1 MALPSSGALS
11 IDDIRTEVGS
21 TSGSLATL
29 SAAAGFAA
37 PHAISDFY
45 GYASSTP
52 NDLYWDFSENDGGA
66 AFTGNAG
73 SATVP
78 FSFSMWVAP
87 TWAASDVNVLLFEIN
102 SNSGVNTNRL
112 MLIYDYGFNR
122 LVFRNR
128 SGSSNHHINWAL
140 NQNSAAGSIS
150 RWHSGSKGPVNSNGF
165 VHLAGTFDPSQ
176 SLARDG
182 LKLYWNGVPFNTT
195 ITEANGSNA
204 AFNKTHMYIN
214 VAFNGAGDRAGD
226 FDNVAF
232 WFNRLLTSTE
242 ITSLYNAGEPITAG
256 DAGLTTGLNF
266 EATMENSSFTDDT
279 GNWTAGS
286 VGGTAVSYE

>member
-29 SAAAGFAA
+29 SAAVGFTT
-37 PHAISDFY
+37 PHKISDFY

-66 AFTGNAG
+66 TFTGNAG

-87 TWAASDVNVLLFEIN
+87 TWAATDVNVLLFEIN

-128 SGSSNHHINWAL
+128 SGSSNYHINWAL

-150 RWHSGSKGPVNSNGF
+150 RWHNGSKGPVNSNGF
-165 VHLAGTFDPSQ
+165 VHLAGTFDPGQ
-176 SLARDG
+176 SLARNG
-182 LKLYWNGVPFNTT
+182 LKLYWNGVPFTT
-195 ITEANGSNA
+195 LITEANGTNT
-204 AFNKTHMYIN
+204 AFPKTHMYIN
-214 VAFNGAGDRAGD
+214 SDFNGNGDRAGD

-242 ITSLYNAGEPITAG
+242 VVSLYNSGVPITAV
-256 DAGLTTGLNF
+256 DSGLTTGLNF
-266 EATMENSSFTDDT
+266 EATMETGEFIDET
-279 GNWTAGS
+279 GNWNLIAS
-286 VGGTAVSYE
+286 GGAAIEY

>member
-29 SAAAGFAA
+29 SAAVGFTA
-37 PHAISDFY
+37 PHKISDFY

-52 NDLYWDFSENDGGA
+52 NDLYWDFAENDGGA
-66 AFTGNAG
+66 TFTGNAG

-87 TWAASDVNVLLFEIN
+87 TWAATDVNVLLFEIN
-102 SNSGVNTNRL
+102 ANTGLNTDRL
-112 MLIYDYGFNR
+112 LLIYDYGFNR

-140 NQNSAAGSIS
+140 NQNAAAGNIS
-150 RWHSGSKGPVNSNGF
+150 RWHNGSKGPVNSNGF

-176 SLARDG
+176 TLARNG
-182 LKLYWNGVPFNTT
+182 LKLYWNGVPFTT
-195 ITEANGSNA
+195 LITEANGTNNP
-204 AFNKTHMYIN
+204 FPKTHMYVN
-214 VAFNGAGDRAGD
+214 VSFNGNGDRAGD

-242 ITSLYNAGEPITAG
+242 VGSLYNSGVPTTAA

-266 EATMENSSFTDDT
+266 EATMETGQFIDDT
-279 GNWTAGS
+279 GNWNLGASGGS
-286 VGGTAVSYE
+286 PVEY